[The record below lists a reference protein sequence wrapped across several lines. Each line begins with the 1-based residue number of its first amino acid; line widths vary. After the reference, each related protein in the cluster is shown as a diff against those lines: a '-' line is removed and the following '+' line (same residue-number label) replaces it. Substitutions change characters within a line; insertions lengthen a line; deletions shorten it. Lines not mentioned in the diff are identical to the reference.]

1 MIKLRTLQDIDVTG
15 RHVLVRVDFNV
26 PLKDDRVADD
36 NRIRAALPTIR
47 YLREHRAKIAL
58 MSHLGRPKGKV
69 RDELRL
75 DQVAERLSELLGA
88 PVKKLNDCVGPDV
101 EVAMAQLG
109 PGDAILLENL
119 RFHPG
124 EEANDPAFAEQLAR
138 LGDIYVNDA
147 FGTAHRA
154 HASTV
159 GVARLLPSAAGLLL
173 EREVEMLGRLT
184 HDPKR
189 PYLAMVGGAKL
200 SSKIKVLRDLLPRVD
215 GFLLGGGIVFTLLRV
230 QGLSVG
236 RSLVDESLLPEAA
249 MFLEGSRA
257 RGTAVELPRDVVV
270 APALEPN
277 APTQVASIDR
287 IPEDQM
293 GLDIG
298 PETIEIFRSRIREAR
313 SLLWAGPL
321 GAFEVSPFHQGTAQ
335 IARAIVESDAFAV
348 IGGGDTAA
356 ALKAVGIEGA
366 ENIYVSTGGGAA
378 LAFVSGRTLPALEV
392 LQTDRE

>member
-1 MIKLRTLQDIDVTG
+1 MIQLRSLRDFDVEE
-15 RHVLVRVDFNV
+15 RRVLVRVDFNV
-26 PLKDDRVADD
+26 PLKDGGVADD
-36 NRIRAALPTIR
+36 TRIRAALPTIR
-47 YLREHRAKIAL
+47 ALRVHGARIVL
-58 MSHLGRPKGKV
+58 MSHLGRPKGNP
-69 RDELRL
+69 REELRL
-75 DQVAERLSELLGA
+75 DPVAKRLSELLGA
-88 PVKKLNDCVGPDV
+88 PVKKLHDCVGPDV
-101 EVAMAQLG
+101 EAAVSEMQ
-109 PGDAILLENL
+109 PGGAVLLENL

-124 EEANDPAFAEQLAR
+124 EEANDPAFAERLAR
-138 LGDIYVNDA
+138 PGDLYVNDA
-147 FGTAHRA
+147 FGTAHRE

-184 HDPKR
+184 HDLKR

-200 SSKIKVLRDLLPRVD
+200 SGKIKVLRDLLPRVD
-215 GFLLGGGIVFTLLRV
+215 GFLLGGGIAFTLLRAR
-230 QGLSVG
+230 GLSVG
-236 RSLVDESLLPEAA
+236 RSLVDEALLPEAMRFFEEA
-249 MFLEGSRA
+249 RA

-277 APTQVASIDR
+277 APTRIVPVDR

-298 PETIEIFRSRIREAR
+298 PETVEAFRSRIREAR

-321 GAFEVSPFHQGTAQ
+321 GAFEVPPFHEGTAQ
-335 IARAIVESDAFAV
+335 VARTIVESEAFAV

-356 ALKAVGIEGA
+356 ALTAVGIEGA
-366 ENIYVSTGGGAA
+366 QNLYVSTGGGAA

-392 LQTDRE
+392 LRADGE